1 MLWVRATC
9 AWVTPSSR
17 AGRMMVKRFCACARW
32 ASVSD
37 VSGIEDCAMTS
48 YLQDEKVYPSSALL
62 PSISQR
68 SPSCQNSVHGIP
80 KFTQCGQTF
89 LHRGEGDWGFWHVL
103 LVQGWQLSAVL
114 GGKSAQLLFGQ
125 IPLAWVRQVDLF
137 GRINI
142 SFLQPATKR

>member
-48 YLQDEKVYPSSALL
+48 YLPERKSTRHLLSFPVYPNVHRVVKILFTEFQNLHPGHSTAERVVGH
-62 PSISQR
+62 R
-68 SPSCQNSVHGIP
+68 SRKAVSVGH
-80 KFTQCGQTF
+80 
-89 LHRGEGDWGFWHVL
+89 D
-103 LVQGWQLSAVL
+103 S
-114 GGKSAQLLFGQ
+114 
-125 IPLAWVRQVDLF
+125 
-137 GRINI
+137 
-142 SFLQPATKR
+142 